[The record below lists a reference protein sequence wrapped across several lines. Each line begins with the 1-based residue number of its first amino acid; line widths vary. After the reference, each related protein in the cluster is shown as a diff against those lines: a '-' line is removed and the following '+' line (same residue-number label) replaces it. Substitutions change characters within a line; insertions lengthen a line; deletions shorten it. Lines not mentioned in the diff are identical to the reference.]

1 MSKYSANKH
10 RNTSHI
16 TSVLEPAL
24 LKVLRKV
31 SSILTKYHIYQ

>member
-16 TSVLEPAL
+16 TSVLEPA
-24 LKVLRKV
+24 VC
-31 SSILTKYHIYQ
+31 